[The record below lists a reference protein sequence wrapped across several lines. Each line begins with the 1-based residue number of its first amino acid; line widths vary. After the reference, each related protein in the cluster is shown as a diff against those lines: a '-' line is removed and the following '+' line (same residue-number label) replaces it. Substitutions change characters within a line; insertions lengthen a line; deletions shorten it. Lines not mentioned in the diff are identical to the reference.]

1 MGGFRF
7 WLSLKVTRA
16 KSGFFSRLRPLAK
29 HVSAYGRR
37 NDASRRE
44 REKTSGTQR
53 SDAGKQNRFYID
65 DMCEFLSTM
74 LTANCICHAFFS
86 LLAAAFLPRRERPL
100 LC

>member
-16 KSGFFSRLRPLAK
+16 KSGFSSRLRRLFLRPLAK

-37 NDASRRE
+37 NEAPRRA

-53 SDAGKQNRFYID
+53 SDAGK
-65 DMCEFLSTM
+65 
-74 LTANCICHAFFS
+74 
-86 LLAAAFLPRRERPL
+86 
-100 LC
+100 